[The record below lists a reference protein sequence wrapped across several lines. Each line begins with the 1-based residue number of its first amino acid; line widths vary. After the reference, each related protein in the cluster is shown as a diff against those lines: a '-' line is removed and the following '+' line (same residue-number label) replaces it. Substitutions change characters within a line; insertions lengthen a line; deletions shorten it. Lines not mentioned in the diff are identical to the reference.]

1 MLAWWPPTL
10 LSLLILENVYNL
22 IYCPHSIQVHHCN
35 ENLLLVGSHPNVFLF
50 PPGGWQIRG
59 TGRVQTGSATFE
71 GSREPQWEKLYWLR
85 LHVVFF
91 KMQVMRELKNEF
103 IKMIWDVFSHARD
116 RHEAFFV
123 VLVVEP
129 SDKWQRWKDGMVQGC
144 QVIGRV
150 TLQNRNS

>member
-10 LSLLILENVYNL
+10 LSSLILENVYNL

-35 ENLLLVGSHPNVFLF
+35 EDHLGSHHIPMFFPLQEGDKYVGLEEFKQAVPLLKAPGSLNGKSCIGWGCMLF
-50 PPGGWQIRG
+50 
-59 TGRVQTGSATFE
+59 
-71 GSREPQWEKLYWLR
+71 
-85 LHVVFF
+85 FF

-103 IKMIWDVFSHARD
+103 IKMIWDIFSHARD